1 MQEAAT
7 IVLGLDPPELAEE
20 VMDFLDRTGRARV
33 VATASNG
40 PDLARAV
47 RERQPHAVV
56 GQPAVVGQAGL
67 LNGSA
72 YLALS
77 TSESVSVLREALRTG
92 ARGFYLWP
100 GERSQLAHAASL
112 ASPPPER
119 PDGKR
124 AVTVAVYGPRGGAGT
139 TFVATHLAASLA
151 RAGQETVLLDIDPVF
166 GDLTAALGV
175 PPDPPPRTVA
185 DLTRVANELGPHH
198 LDEAL
203 WRHPAGFRALL
214 APGDVR
220 AARSIGP
227 LHYSAAIGVLST
239 TTDALVLHVPRRLDE
254 STLAALEA
262 AERILLVISLDVLA
276 FRAAKRALEMF
287 DAAGIAGRC
296 QIVVNRAARGEIVAS
311 DVQRVF
317 GAPAAAVLK
326 ADRAVASAQ
335 DRGALLS
342 PRNATARAIDR
353 LARSMVDAHVAPA
366 NGEAGGAH
374 A

>member
-1 MQEAAT
+1 
-7 IVLGLDPPELAEE
+7 
-20 VMDFLDRTGRARV
+20 
-33 VATASNG
+33 
-40 PDLARAV
+40 
-47 RERQPHAVV
+47 
-56 GQPAVVGQAGL
+56 VGQAGP

-166 GDLTAALGV
+166 GYLTAALGV